1 MRSLGKV
8 STYRSLLGWLVCY
21 VNRFSRNGAPPTQ
34 VVYIALFSQS
44 LQMVARKQHF
54 CLQIL
59 GSICSIL
66 TIWHQW
72 IFTSYLKYF
81 KCRYYCVS
89 QNANLLYF
97 PSCFGVTLASFYYW
111 PHCCCSVQKRP
122 QRKVLNT
129 TSVRSLSLYSLSL
142 TRDMQP
148 SPTKRRRHS

>member
-34 VVYIALFSQS
+34 VFYIALFHRVSEWWQENNIS
-44 LQMVARKQHF
+44 VCKFLARF
-54 CLQIL
+54 
-59 GSICSIL
+59 CSIL